1 MLRTALRPRFLGLL
15 GLVLVVGVAFVV
27 LGRWQLGVAEQTAHR
42 EAVEAARAQTPVALT
57 SVLRPNERFRGELS
71 SRPVTAT
78 GRYTD
83 GQVVVPDRRLDGR
96 AGAWVVTPFVVD
108 GSGGTIA
115 VLRGFVE
122 DAAAAEPPPTGP
134 LTITGGLAPGESPS
148 RTPVGPGQVA
158 SVDLSVLVNT
168 WSGDLYNGFVFLEEE
183 DPEAEATA
191 LTRVPTPLGE
201 TGIRW
206 RNAAYA
212 VQWWIFAGFA
222 LWLWWRMVRD
232 EARRED
238 GPVAATSVAGASPPS
253 DGGPGPVPAPTPTAP
268 GARTTVAAGE
278 NGTRDD
284 A

>member
-15 GLVLVVGVAFVV
+15 GLVLVVGAAFVL

-42 EAVEAARAQTPVALT
+42 EAVEVARARTPVALT

-78 GRYTD
+78 GRYAE
-83 GQVVVPDRRLDGR
+83 GQVTVPDRRLDGR
-96 AGAWVVTPFVVD
+96 EGSWVLTPFVVD

-122 DAAAAEPPPTGP
+122 DATAAGPPPAGP

-183 DPEAEATA
+183 DPAATPDA
-191 LTRVPTPLGE
+191 AIARVPTPLGE

-238 GPVAATSVAGASPPS
+238 APDAVAPEGGAAPPS
-253 DGGPGPVPAPTPTAP
+253 DDDQDPVPAPAS
-268 GARTTVAAGE
+268 RTTVAAGE

>member
-15 GLVLVVGVAFVV
+15 GLVLVVGAAFVQ
-27 LGRWQLGVAEQTAHR
+27 LGRWQLGVAESTAHR
-42 EAVEAARAQTPVALT
+42 EALEQARARTPVALT
-57 SVLRPNERFRGELS
+57 SVLRPHERFRGELS
-71 SRPVTAT
+71 SRPVTAQ
-78 GRYTD
+78 GRYAE

-96 AGAWVVTPFVVD
+96 SGAWVVTPFVVE

-115 VLRGFVE
+115 VLRGFVD
-122 DAAAAEPPPTGP
+122 DAATPGAPPSGT

-148 RTPVGPGQVA
+148 RVPVGPGELA

-168 WSGDLYNGFVFLEEE
+168 WSGDLYNGFVFLESE
-183 DPEAEATA
+183 DPASGAQLA
-191 LTRVPTPLGE
+191 KVPTPIGD

-222 LWLWWRMVRD
+222 LWLWWRMVRE
-232 EARRED
+232 EAQREAAAD
-238 GPVAATSVAGASPPS
+238 GAVPPAGADAQRP
-253 DGGPGPVPAPTPTAP
+253 
-268 GARTTVAAGE
+268 VAAGE
-278 NGTRDD
+278 NGPRDD